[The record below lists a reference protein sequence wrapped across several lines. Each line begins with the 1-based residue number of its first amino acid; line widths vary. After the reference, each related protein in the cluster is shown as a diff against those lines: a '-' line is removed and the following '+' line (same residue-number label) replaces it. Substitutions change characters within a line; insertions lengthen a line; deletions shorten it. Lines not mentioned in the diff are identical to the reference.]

1 MKPKLTSLVLSFAVL
16 ITISGSATA
25 KPLNP
30 QQTKLVNNASTVNTR
45 SPKVQAKLSIASIN
59 NWQFFSIKQDL
70 GTSYTPQQAADWN
83 QIAILSKP
91 YRSNLANAPKPF
103 RYWRFSDI
111 KEDLG
116 ASYTPQQS
124 ADWNR
129 LAILTKPYRS

>member
-16 ITISGSATA
+16 ATISSSATA

-45 SPKVQAKLSIASIN
+45 LPKVQAKLSIASTN

-70 GTSYTPQQAADWN
+70 GASYTPQQAADWN

-124 ADWNR
+124 GDWNR

>member
-1 MKPKLTSLVLSFAVL
+1 MKPKLLSAVLSFAAL
-16 ITISGSATA
+16 ITISSSANA
-25 KPLNP
+25 KPPNP
-30 QQTKLVNNASTVNTR
+30 QQTKLANNSSTVNTR
-45 SPKVQAKLSIASIN
+45 SPKVQAKLSIASVN

-70 GTSYTPQQAADWN
+70 GASYTPQQAADWN

-103 RYWRFSDI
+103 RYWQFFSI
-111 KEDLG
+111 KQDLG

-124 ADWNR
+124 GDWNR